1 MNHTDKPTFEKP
13 DLSYLRLLMDND
25 TEIVL
30 EVLEIFKLQTPIDV
44 QNLELHTK
52 NNDWQMLS
60 KSAHKLKSS
69 VGNLGMNKLKDWF
82 LFIEINGKQET
93 NLDRL
98 NELVNLSIQ
107 GTKQLVKDIEEEILK
122 LKGKGI

>member
-1 MNHTDKPTFEKP
+1 MNHTDKPIFEKP
-13 DLSYLRLLMDND
+13 DLSYLMLLMDNN

-30 EVLEIFKLQTPIDV
+30 EVLEIFKLQTPNDIH
-44 QNLELHTK
+44 NLEMHTR

-69 VGNLGMNKLKDWF
+69 VGNLGMNQLKEWF
-82 LFIEINGKQET
+82 LFIEINGKKET
-93 NLDRL
+93 NLNRL
-98 NELVNLSIQ
+98 HELVNLSIQ
-107 GTKQLVKDIEEEILK
+107 GTNQLVKDIEEEILK

>member
-1 MNHTDKPTFEKP
+1 LNHTDKPTFEKP
-13 DLSYLRLLMDND
+13 DLSYLMLLMDND

-69 VGNLGMNKLKDWF
+69 VGNLGMNQLKDWF

>member
-13 DLSYLRLLMDND
+13 DLSYLILLMDND

-69 VGNLGMNKLKDWF
+69 VGNLGMNQLKDWF

>member
-69 VGNLGMNKLKDWF
+69 VGNLGMNQLKDWF

>member
-13 DLSYLRLLMDND
+13 DLSYLMLLMDND

-69 VGNLGMNKLKDWF
+69 VGNLGMNQLKDWF

>member
-1 MNHTDKPTFEKP
+1 LNHTDKPTFEKP

-69 VGNLGMNKLKDWF
+69 VGNLGMNQLKDWF

>member
-1 MNHTDKPTFEKP
+1 NHTDKPTFEKP

-44 QNLELHTK
+44 QNMELHTK
-52 NNDWQMLS
+52 NNYWQMLS

-69 VGNLGMNKLKDWF
+69 VGNLGMNQLKDWF

>member
-1 MNHTDKPTFEKP
+1 MNHPDKPTFEKP
-13 DLSYLRLLMDND
+13 DLSYLMLLMDND

-107 GTKQLVKDIEEEILK
+107 GTNQLVKDIEEEILK

>member
-1 MNHTDKPTFEKP
+1 MNNTEKPTFEKP
-13 DLSYLRLLMDND
+13 DLSYLMLLMDND

-69 VGNLGMNKLKDWF
+69 VGNLGMNQLKDWF

>member
-1 MNHTDKPTFEKP
+1 M
-13 DLSYLRLLMDND
+13 LLMDND

-69 VGNLGMNKLKDWF
+69 VGNLGMNQLKEWF

-93 NLDRL
+93 NLNRL
-98 NELVNLSIQ
+98 HELVNLSIQ
-107 GTKQLVKDIEEEILK
+107 GTNQLVKDIEEEILK

>member
-13 DLSYLRLLMDND
+13 DLSYLMLLMDND

-69 VGNLGMNKLKDWF
+69 VGNLGMNQLKDWF

-98 NELVNLSIQ
+98 NELVNLSVQ

>member
-13 DLSYLRLLMDND
+13 DLSYLRLLIDND

-69 VGNLGMNKLKDWF
+69 VGNLGMNQLKDWF

>member
-13 DLSYLRLLMDND
+13 DLSYLMLLMDND

-69 VGNLGMNKLKDWF
+69 VGNLGMNQLKDWF

-107 GTKQLVKDIEEEILK
+107 GTNQLVKDIEEEILK

>member
-1 MNHTDKPTFEKP
+1 M
-13 DLSYLRLLMDND
+13 LLMDNN

-30 EVLEIFKLQTPIDV
+30 EVLEIFKLQTPNDIH
-44 QNLELHTK
+44 NLEMHTR

-69 VGNLGMNKLKDWF
+69 VGNLGMNQLKEWF

-93 NLDRL
+93 NLNRL
-98 NELVNLSIQ
+98 HELVNLSIQ
-107 GTKQLVKDIEEEILK
+107 GTNQLVKDIEEEILK

>member
-13 DLSYLRLLMDND
+13 DLSYLMLLMEND

-44 QNLELHTK
+44 QNLELHAK

-69 VGNLGMNKLKDWF
+69 LGNLGMNQLKDWF

>member
-1 MNHTDKPTFEKP
+1 LNNTEKPTFEKP
-13 DLSYLRLLMDND
+13 DLSYLMLLMDND

-69 VGNLGMNKLKDWF
+69 VGNLGMNQLKDWF

>member
-1 MNHTDKPTFEKP
+1 MNHTDKPIFEKP
-13 DLSYLRLLMDND
+13 DLSYLMLLMDNN

-69 VGNLGMNKLKDWF
+69 VGNLGMNQLKEWF

-93 NLDRL
+93 NLNRL
-98 NELVNLSIQ
+98 HELVNLSIQ
-107 GTKQLVKDIEEEILK
+107 GTNQLVKDIEEEILK